1 MKKKQVNAFAWIS
14 TLGWTFGS
22 VIGWGVGYLL
32 GGYIGNQF
40 PTWFHQPS
48 AFNPPEFEQVIASQK
63 ASLVFG
69 LLGLMVG
76 WSVSA
81 FIMSMV
87 LKNLWQQNYPTAGW
101 KQVLLLSAGW
111 ILPAGCICAACS
123 VLYLL
128 F

>member
-22 VIGWGVGYLL
+22 VMGWAAGYLF
-32 GGYIGNQF
+32 GEYIGDQF
-40 PTWFHQPS
+40 PTWF
-48 AFNPPEFEQVIASQK
+48 NPPQNPPDLDRAIASQN
-63 ASLVFG
+63 ASLIFG
-69 LLGLMVG
+69 LLGLMLG

-87 LKNLWQQNYPTAGW
+87 MKNLWQENYPTAEW
-101 KQVLLLSAGW
+101 KHVLRLFAGW
-111 ILPAGCICAACS
+111 VLPAAFICTACS
-123 VLYLL
+123 LLNLL